1 MERRALEI
9 DDNPAFQQRDWRAQR
24 IGWGVLAVVVLGA
37 FLGFFGQG
45 GLLGDVETMS
55 TDRTIYVRYER
66 FVHRAA
72 PSRIEFRLAA
82 GLASNDGQVR
92 LWLDRG
98 YMESLSIEEIQPEPT
113 QVSVTP
119 ALLIYSFAV
128 VSGGQPVSILF
139 SVEHQKLGRRRSH
152 AGVLPQ
158 GMVTLRQFVYP

>member
-9 DDNPAFQQRDWRAQR
+9 DDNPAFQRRDWRAQR
-24 IGWGVLAVVVLGA
+24 IGWGFLAVVVLGA
-37 FLGFFGQG
+37 FLGFFGGG
-45 GLLGDVETMS
+45 GLLGSAQAMS

-66 FVHRAA
+66 FVHRDS
-72 PSRIEFRLAA
+72 PSRIEFRLAP
-82 GLASNDGQVR
+82 GLAASDGQVR

-98 YMESLSIEEIQPEPT
+98 YMESLSIREIQPEPT

-128 VSGGQPVSILF
+128 VSGGQPVSIHF
-139 SVEHQKLGRRRSH
+139 SVEHQKLGHRRSH